1 MKAHDF
7 LQDSPISNEAGFVEV
22 DKDYLQSTKYENV
35 FALGDCS
42 NLPTSKTAAAIGM
55 NIVILFHLQKTYI
68 EHVYLLYFIS
78 SDTRCID
85 PTSKLEPS

>member
-42 NLPTSKTAAAIGM
+42 SLPSPKTAAAVG
-55 NIVILFHLQKTYI
+55 NVKFLQLIT
-68 EHVYLLYFIS
+68 LY
-78 SDTRCID
+78 DVCI
-85 PTSKLEPS
+85 TFLRFLQVFLETCLCAA

>member
-1 MKAHDF
+1 MKSHDF
-7 LQDSPISNEAGFVEV
+7 LQDSPISNADGFVEV

-55 NIVILFHLQKTYI
+55 KIVFLVHLQKHT
-68 EHVYLLYFIS
+68 L
-78 SDTRCID
+78 
-85 PTSKLEPS
+85 

>member
-55 NIVILFHLQKTYI
+55 NIVFIFHLQKRTLNMYTY
-68 EHVYLLYFIS
+68 Y
-78 SDTRCID
+78 
-85 PTSKLEPS
+85 TS

>member
-22 DKDYLQSTKYENV
+22 DKDYLQSSKYENV

-42 NLPTSKTAAAIGM
+42 NLPTSKTAAAVGM
-55 NIVILFHLQKTYI
+55 NIVFLFHLQKRTVYMYI
-68 EHVYLLYFIS
+68 YY
-78 SDTRCID
+78 
-85 PTSKLEPS
+85 TS

>member
-7 LQDSPISNEAGFVEV
+7 LQESPISNADGFVEV

-55 NIVILFHLQKTYI
+55 KIVHLQKRT
-68 EHVYLLYFIS
+68 L
-78 SDTRCID
+78 
-85 PTSKLEPS
+85 

>member
-7 LQDSPISNEAGFVEV
+7 LQDSPISNADGFVEV

-55 NIVILFHLQKTYI
+55 NIVFLFHLQKRTLNMYTY
-68 EHVYLLYFIS
+68 Y
-78 SDTRCID
+78 
-85 PTSKLEPS
+85 TS

>member
-7 LQDSPISNEAGFVEV
+7 LQDSPISNADGFVEV

-55 NIVILFHLQKTYI
+55 NIVFIFHLQKRTLNMYTY
-68 EHVYLLYFIS
+68 Y
-78 SDTRCID
+78 
-85 PTSKLEPS
+85 TS

>member
-7 LQDSPISNEAGFVEV
+7 LQDSPISNADGFVEV

-55 NIVILFHLQKTYI
+55 NIVFSFHLQKRTLNMYTY
-68 EHVYLLYFIS
+68 Y
-78 SDTRCID
+78 
-85 PTSKLEPS
+85 TS